1 MSKDLFIAK
10 LPANTSP
17 EQLRALFETVGR
29 VTFVKR
35 PRDFET
41 GAYRSFAFVSMSSDA
56 EGLEAIERFN
66 GYLLDD
72 VAMVVKVSDKPIVT
86 TPMPKPTPP
95 SPAPPAPHANPAP
108 HLPSFAWEDRLDEI
122 EALMNDIG
130 TATTAK
136 ITLVGRPTVHTSR
149 AGVIVIVLQHFPK
162 QTGLPK
168 GIPIPPAIPVI
179 YMVYISQK
187 MWSRVSDSLRDPEDT
202 LIVEGQL
209 TIDPEAG
216 GIAVIATNVNTKLL
230 QRSQF
235 QSDAS

>member
-17 EQLRALFETVGR
+17 EELKVLFETVGR

-41 GAYRSFAFVSMSSDA
+41 GAYRSFAFVSMSTDE
-56 EGLEAIERFN
+56 EGIEAVNRLN
-66 GYLLDD
+66 GYILDD
-72 VAMVVKVSDKPIVT
+72 VAMVVKASDKPIIT
-86 TPMPKPTPP
+86 TPMPKSPP
-95 SPAPPAPHANPAP
+95 SPSSASASSSPAP
-108 HLPSFAWEDRLDEI
+108 HLPNFVWEDRLDEI
-122 EALMNDIG
+122 EPLLNDVG

-136 ITLVGRPTVHTSR
+136 ITLVGRPASHTSR
-149 AGVIVIVLQHFPK
+149 AGVVVIALQNFPK

-168 GIPIPPAIPVI
+168 GIPVPPPIPVL

-187 MWSRVSDSLRDPEDT
+187 MWSRVADSIKDPEDA
-202 LIVEGQL
+202 LIIEGQV

-235 QSDAS
+235 QAESS